1 MAVVIN
7 EFEVVPGAAPQQQRS
22 SGSGSEAEGDKKSPP
37 SEHELKHLFEQQMS
51 RDERVWA
58 H

>member
-22 SGSGSEAEGDKKSPP
+22 SGSGSESEGDKKSPP
-37 SEHELKHLFEQQMS
+37 SEHEIEHLVEHKIT
-51 RDERVWA
+51 RHERVWA

>member
-22 SGSGSEAEGDKKSPP
+22 AGSEPEGDKKSPP
-37 SEHELKHLFEQQMS
+37 ADHEIERLVEHQVT
-51 RDERVWA
+51 RNERVWA